1 VNRAAAETA
10 PSPGLAV
17 EAEGQIYKAVVEYD
31 GTQYFGFQIQ
41 PNAPTIQGE
50 LEAALAKVLG
60 GPVRV
65 VGGGRTDAGV
75 HALGQVI
82 SFRAAWRHSPEELG
96 RAMNAHL
103 PADIAVREVA
113 AMPEGFHARFSAV
126 ARRYRYTLFVSPVR
140 SPLRERY
147 AWRLAE
153 EPDWESL
160 ARASALVVGEKDF
173 GAFGEAPWGDSTV
186 RCVRQACWSRRGD
199 FLLWDVEANAFLR
212 SMVRTLVS
220 TMVWVGTGRMTLEA
234 LADLFRQPDR
244 SRVAP
249 PAPASGLCL
258 MEVLYESGACS
269 ISE

>member
-1 VNRAAAETA
+1 MNAVGEKAQS
-10 PSPGLAV
+10 PSPVGPS
-17 EAEGQIYKAVVEYD
+17 EGHTFKAVVEYD

-60 GPVRV
+60 KPVRI

-75 HALGQVI
+75 HALGQVV
-82 SFRAAWRHSPEELG
+82 SFRAEWKHLPEDLG

-103 PADIAVREVA
+103 PPDIAVREVVPA
-113 AMPEGFHARFSAV
+113 PDGFHARFSAV
-126 ARRYRYTLFVSPVR
+126 GRRYRYSLFVSAVR

-153 EPDWESL
+153 EPHWEAL
-160 ARASALVVGEKDF
+160 VQASALVVGEKDF

-186 RCVRQACWSRRGD
+186 RIVHQARWSRRD
-199 FLLWDVEANAFLR
+199 EFLVWDVEANAFLR

-220 TMVWVGTGRMTLEA
+220 TMVWVGTGRMAPETLAE
-234 LADLFRQPDR
+234 LLEKPDR

-249 PAPASGLCL
+249 PAPACGLCL
-258 MEVLYESGACS
+258 MEVLYDKP
-269 ISE
+269 

>member
-1 VNRAAAETA
+1 MNRATEQKAQSPNSVG
-10 PSPGLAV
+10 PSA
-17 EAEGQIYKAVVEYD
+17 GQIFKAVVEYD

-41 PNAPTIQGE
+41 PNVPTIQGE

-60 GPVRV
+60 EPIRI

-82 SFRAAWRHSPEELG
+82 SFRAVWKHSPENLG

-103 PADIAVREVA
+103 PHDIAVREVTVA
-113 AMPEGFHARFSAV
+113 PSDFHARFSAV
-126 ARRYRYTLFVSPVR
+126 GRRYRYSIFVAPVR

-153 EPDWESL
+153 APDL
-160 ARASALVVGEKDF
+160 GTLQQAGALVVGQKDF

-186 RCVRQACWSRRGD
+186 RIVRQARWSRRD
-199 FLLWDVEANAFLR
+199 DLLTWDVEANAFLR
-212 SMVRTLVS
+212 GMVRTLVS
-220 TMVWVGTGRMTLEA
+220 TMVWVGAGRMTPETLAELLEK
-234 LADLFRQPDR
+234 PDR

-258 MEVLYESGACS
+258 LEVLYE
-269 ISE
+269 

>member
-1 VNRAAAETA
+1 MNRARAERA
-10 PSPGLAV
+10 QSPDRVGP
-17 EAEGQIYKAVVEYD
+17 AEGRVFKAVVEYD

-60 GPVRV
+60 EAVRI

-75 HALGQVI
+75 HALGQVV
-82 SFRAAWRHSPEELG
+82 SFRAVWKHPPEELG
-96 RAMNAHL
+96 RALNAHL
-103 PADIAVREVA
+103 PHDIAVREVA
-113 AMPEGFHARFSAV
+113 AAPEGFHARFSAV
-126 ARRYRYTLFVSPVR
+126 GRRYRYSLFVSPVR

-153 EPDWESL
+153 APDWESL
-160 ARASALVVGEKDF
+160 VQASALVVGEKDF

-186 RCVRQACWSRRGD
+186 RVVRQARWSRRD
-199 FLLWDVEANAFLR
+199 EFLVWDVEANAFLR
-212 SMVRTLVS
+212 GMVRTLVS
-220 TMVWVGTGRMTLEA
+220 TMVWVGTGRMTPETLAELLEK
-234 LADLFRQPDR
+234 PDR

-258 MEVLYESGACS
+258 MEVLYE
-269 ISE
+269 

>member
-1 VNRAAAETA
+1 MNRAVEQRAQSPDLVG
-10 PSPGLAV
+10 PSQGRV
-17 EAEGQIYKAVVEYD
+17 FKAVVEYD

-41 PNAPTIQGE
+41 PNARTIQGE

-60 GPVRV
+60 EPTRI

-82 SFRAAWRHSPEELG
+82 SFRAVWKHPPADLG

-103 PADIAVREVA
+103 PHDIAVREVSVA
-113 AMPEGFHARFSAV
+113 PEGFHARFSAV
-126 ARRYRYTLFVSPVR
+126 GRRYRYSIFVSPTR

-153 EPDWESL
+153 TPDL
-160 ARASALVVGEKDF
+160 ARLEQASALVVGEKDF

-186 RCVRQACWSRRGD
+186 RVVRQARWSRRD
-199 FLLWDVEANAFLR
+199 DVLMWDVEANAFLR
-212 SMVRTLVS
+212 GMVRTLVS
-220 TMVWVGTGRMTLEA
+220 TMVWVGTGRMTPEA
-234 LADLFRQPDR
+234 LAELLEKPNR
-244 SRVAP
+244 SRAAP

-258 MEVLYESGACS
+258 MEVLYE
-269 ISE
+269 

>member
-1 VNRAAAETA
+1 MNRAAAEKAQSPSLAAETA
-10 PSPGLAV
+10 
-17 EAEGQIYKAVVEYD
+17 GQVFKAVVEYD

-60 GPVRV
+60 EPIRI

-82 SFRAAWRHSPEELG
+82 SFRAVWKHPPAELG

-103 PADIAVREVA
+103 PYDIAVREVVA
-113 AMPEGFHARFSAV
+113 APDGFHARFSAV
-126 ARRYRYTLFVSPVR
+126 GRRYRYSLFVSPVR

-153 EPDWESL
+153 EPDVERL
-160 ARASALVVGEKDF
+160 AQASALVVGEKDF
-173 GAFGEAPWGDSTV
+173 GAFGEPPWGESTV
-186 RCVRQACWSRRGD
+186 RCVREAHWSRRD
-199 FLLWDVEANAFLR
+199 EFLVWDVEANAFLR
-212 SMVRTLVS
+212 GMVRTLVS
-220 TMVWVGTGRMTLEA
+220 TMVWVGTGRMALEA
-234 LADLFRQPDR
+234 LAELLEKPDR

-258 MEVLYESGACS
+258 MEVLY
-269 ISE
+269 

>member
-1 VNRAAAETA
+1 VKRGAEKA
-10 PSPGLAV
+10 QSPDLVGPD
-17 EAEGQIYKAVVEYD
+17 EGRVFKAVVEYD

-60 GPVRV
+60 EPIRI

-82 SFRAAWRHSPEELG
+82 SFRAVWKHPPEELG

-103 PADIAVREVA
+103 PHDIAVREVVA
-113 AMPEGFHARFSAV
+113 APDGFHARFSATG
-126 ARRYRYTLFVSPVR
+126 RRYRYTLFTSPVR
-140 SPLRERY
+140 APLRERY
-147 AWRLAE
+147 AWRLAA
-153 EPDWESL
+153 EPDWDKL
-160 ARASALVVGEKDF
+160 VQASALVVGEKDF
-173 GAFGEAPWGDSTV
+173 GAFGEPPWGESTV
-186 RCVRQACWSRRGD
+186 RCIRAARWSRRD
-199 FLLWDVEANAFLR
+199 AFLVWDVEANAFLR
-212 SMVRTLVS
+212 GMVRTLVS

-234 LADLFRQPDR
+234 LADLFREPDR

-258 MEVLYESGACS
+258 MEVLYE
-269 ISE
+269 

>member
-1 VNRAAAETA
+1 MNRAGEQAQSPSLAAETA
-10 PSPGLAV
+10 
-17 EAEGQIYKAVVEYD
+17 GQVFKAVVEYD
-31 GTQYFGFQIQ
+31 GTEYFGFQIQ

-60 GPVRV
+60 ESVRI
-65 VGGGRTDAGV
+65 VGGGRTDTGV

-82 SFRAAWRHSPEELG
+82 SFRAVWKHPPEELG
-96 RAMNAHL
+96 RAMNAYL
-103 PADIAVREVA
+103 PPDIAVREVA
-113 AMPEGFHARFSAV
+113 VAPAGFHARFSATG
-126 ARRYRYTLFVSPVR
+126 RRYRYSLFVSPVR

-160 ARASALVVGEKDF
+160 VQASALVIGEKDF

-186 RCVRQACWSRRGD
+186 RCIRQARWSRRD
-199 FLLWDVEANAFLR
+199 EFLVWDVEANAFLR

-220 TMVWVGTGRMTLEA
+220 TMVWVSTGRMALDTLAE
-234 LADLFRQPDR
+234 LLEKPDR

-249 PAPASGLCL
+249 PAPACGLCL
-258 MEVLYESGACS
+258 MEVLYDEP
-269 ISE
+269 